1 MWVVVWLIAA
11 KRPLGPAGTPHPLCH
26 GSASARMLSAR
37 RRHLS
42 RRWRNVRPSSRVRV
56 RVRVVP
62 EAAHGVGRCVM
73 PNVCAANARCK
84 TFGTNVK
91 CKTHLFWAAHQQNV
105 PVQNVECKVWRKRLA
120 ALAFS
125 PNVLHARSITFA
137 CASSNV
143 NSGLKDSKQPL
154 RRGVVPRSIVW
165 RCDGVAMV
173 RINACNRPIS
183 VTAS

>member
-42 RRWRNVRPSSRVRV
+42 RRWRNVGPSSRARV

-84 TFGTNVK
+84 TFGTNVN

-105 PVQNVECKVWRKRLA
+105 PVQNVECKLWRKRLA

-143 NSGLKDSKQPL
+143 NSGLIFGEGTRNVSL
-154 RRGVVPRSIVW
+154 H
-165 RCDGVAMV
+165 
-173 RINACNRPIS
+173 S
-183 VTAS
+183 VLLS

>member
-42 RRWRNVRPSSRVRV
+42 RRWRNVGPSSRVRV

-62 EAAHGVGRCVM
+62 EAAHGVGRRVV

-143 NSGLKDSKQPL
+143 NSGLSFTKL
-154 RRGVVPRSIVW
+154 RFSL
-165 RCDGVAMV
+165 
-173 RINACNRPIS
+173 
-183 VTAS
+183 ASTTPSRRRAS

>member
-42 RRWRNVRPSSRVRV
+42 RRWRNVGPSSRVRV

-125 PNVLHARSITFA
+125 PNVLHARSISFV
-137 CASSNV
+137 CKRSNV
-143 NSGLKDSKQPL
+143 NSGLTSL
-154 RRGVVPRSIVW
+154 NRSFIT
-165 RCDGVAMV
+165 
-173 RINACNRPIS
+173 RI
-183 VTAS
+183 ASSRYS

>member
-1 MWVVVWLIAA
+1 MQ
-11 KRPLGPAGTPHPLCH
+11 
-26 GSASARMLSAR
+26 ASARMLSAR

-42 RRWRNVRPSSRVRV
+42 RRWRNVGPSSRVRV

-84 TFGTNVK
+84 TFGTNVN

-105 PVQNVECKVWRKRLA
+105 PVQNVECKLWRKRLA

-137 CASSNV
+137 CKRSNV
-143 NSGLKDSKQPL
+143 KSGLITPGLLCATQA
-154 RRGVVPRSIVW
+154 PRSA
-165 RCDGVAMV
+165 RSRQAA
-173 RINACNRPIS
+173 RRLPRLLPHLLRHSPSSRPTHVPS
-183 VTAS
+183 DRKLLSLSLEYGLPRSD